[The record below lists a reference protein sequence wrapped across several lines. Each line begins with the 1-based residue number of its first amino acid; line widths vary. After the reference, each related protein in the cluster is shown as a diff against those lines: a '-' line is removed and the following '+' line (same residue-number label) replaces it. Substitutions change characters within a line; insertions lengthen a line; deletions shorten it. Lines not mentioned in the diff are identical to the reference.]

1 MKPYLLIFFS
11 MVVAGLH
18 AQDISY
24 TQPGHNYYPDPFI
37 ASVTP
42 EKNWGAMKQP
52 VAVSFSSSSL
62 RYAKDKIPVEG
73 LEKEWKGIGWKGE
86 KIHTQLLLWTNK
98 NITELKLETSVLRSG
113 KSEIAVKNIN
123 AGFVRYV
130 ITDEFAGGCGYRK
143 PKDFDSSIVADA
155 IDIVNSVPV
164 AANTVQPVWL
174 TIEIPAT
181 AKAGTYKG
189 SITIISDKKYQ
200 LPYTVS
206 VIDKTLP
213 PVADWSFQLDLW
225 QHPAAV
231 ARIHNV
237 PLWSDQHYELMR
249 PYYSMLAN
257 AGQKCITTS
266 IMNEPWGHQTY
277 DDFPGL
283 VKWIKHKD
291 GSWSYDYSIFDKYVE
306 FVMSCGIKKQINC
319 YSMVP
324 WALSFA
330 YFDELTGKDTALK
343 AGIGSAAYYNHW
355 IPMLQNFTIHLK
367 QKGWFDITT
376 IAMDERPM
384 KDLQVV
390 IDLLKAVDPNW
401 KIALAGNYHPE
412 IEKDIYDYCVASNLE
427 FPAEVL
433 SARIASGKPSTYYTC
448 CSENYPNGFTFS
460 PPDEHVW
467 LGWYAAAKGFTG
479 YLRWAYNSW
488 VEDPFTDSRFKAWP
502 AGDTYQ
508 VYPGP
513 RSSIRFEKMIEGIQD
528 FEKIRLLRE
537 WYTKNGNV
545 AALKKLND
553 ALATFDIGKLKT
565 NSATQ
570 MLKEVKLLVNQ

>member
-1 MKPYLLIFFS
+1 MKNLMLLFLLLI
-11 MVVAGLH
+11 AGGLY
-18 AQDISY
+18 AQDMSY
-24 TQPGHNYYPDPFI
+24 SNSYYADPHI
-37 ASVTP
+37 TTSVQD
-42 EKNWGAMKQP
+42 KNWAFMKQP
-52 VAVSFSSSSL
+52 VAVSFASTAT
-62 RYAKDKIPVEG
+62 RYAKDKIPAAG
-73 LEKEWKGIGWKGE
+73 LQKQWQAIAWKGE
-86 KIHTQLLLWTNK
+86 KIHTQLILWTNK
-98 NITELKLETSVLRSG
+98 PIEAISLSTSVLQLG
-113 KSEIAVKNIN
+113 KAAIISAENIK

-155 IDIVNSVPV
+155 IDITNNISA
-164 AANTVQPVWL
+164 AANTVQPIWL
-174 TIEIPAT
+174 SIQVPADT
-181 AKAGTYKG
+181 RPGKYKG
-189 SITIISDKKYQ
+189 TITITADKKYQ
-200 LPYTVS
+200 LPYTVT

-213 PVADWSFQLDLW
+213 PASGWNFQLDLW
-225 QHPAAV
+225 QHPAAI
-231 ARIHNV
+231 ARVHNV
-237 PLWSDQHYELMR
+237 PLWSKEHYERMR
-249 PYYSMLAN
+249 PYYTMLAG

-277 DDFPGL
+277 DDFPSL

-291 GSWSYDYSIFDKYVE
+291 GSWTYDYSLFDTYVE
-306 FVMSCGIKKQINC
+306 FVMSCGITKRINC

-330 YFDELTGKDTALK
+330 YFDETTGKDTTLK
-343 AGIGSAAYYNHW
+343 ASIGSAAYYTHW

-367 QKGWFDITT
+367 KKGWFDITT

-390 IDLLKAVDPNW
+390 IGLLKAIDSNW

-412 IEKDIYDYCVASNLE
+412 IENDIYDYCVASNLE
-427 FPAEVL
+427 FPREVL
-433 SARIASGKPSTYYTC
+433 TSRIANNKPSTYYTC
-448 CSENYPNGFTFS
+448 CTENYPNGFTFS

-488 VEDPFTDSRFKAWP
+488 VARPLTDSRFTAWP

-513 RSSIRFEKMIEGIQD
+513 RSSIRFEKMTEGIQD
-528 FEKIRLLRE
+528 FEKIRLLRDL
-537 WYTKNGNV
+537 YTKNGDAV
-545 AALKKLND
+545 RLKKLND
-553 ALATFDIGKLKT
+553 ALAGFEIGKLKT
-565 NSATQ
+565 QTASQ
-570 MLKEVKLLVNQ
+570 MLRDVKPLLNQ